1 MSPVDDER
9 EGLTL
14 APRRDNKEEMDG
26 VKEYW
31 ATKCKHTREATED
44 VEENPKEEERCEAQH
59 TSSVTL
65 CVQLVSRESESGGYI
80 RAEDERDWVS
90 LVPAVGKSTCANKRR
105 RLPSTLWQK
114 GSSPRRRGWKLM
126 RTSISGQ

>member
-59 TSSVTL
+59 ASSVTL
-65 CVQLVSRESESGGYI
+65 CVQLVSRESESGGFK
-80 RAEDERDWVS
+80 RAECQRD
-90 LVPAVGKSTCANKRR
+90 
-105 RLPSTLWQK
+105 
-114 GSSPRRRGWKLM
+114 
-126 RTSISGQ
+126 